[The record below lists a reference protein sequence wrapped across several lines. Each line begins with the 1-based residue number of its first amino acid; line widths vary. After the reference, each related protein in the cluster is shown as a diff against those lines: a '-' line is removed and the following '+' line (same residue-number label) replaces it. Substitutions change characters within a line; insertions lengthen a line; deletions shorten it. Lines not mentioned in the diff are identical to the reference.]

1 MFIRHITKRLGNFII
16 GLSEF
21 GKDASTLD
29 LRGDRAIE
37 WAWVVANIPNN
48 PGKVLDF
55 GCGDASLSLIAAVKG
70 GDVIGLDQQ
79 QVHLPYRIDN
89 LNIQKGD
96 MLNFDFG
103 KMQFDVIINCSSI
116 EHVGLAGRYG
126 STDVQDGDLIV
137 MERMRHILKSPEGI
151 MILVVPVGKDSV
163 FPPLHRV
170 YGTHRLNLLLR
181 GFYVIKKEFW
191 SKRAGLNICARVSEE
206 EAIDVQPSESFYAL
220 GLFILKSGH
229 TVLQNAK

>member
-16 GLSEF
+16 GLSEI
-21 GKDASTLD
+21 GKDRTALD
-29 LRGDRAIE
+29 LSGDRAIE
-37 WAWVVANIPNN
+37 WAWVVAHIPNN

-79 QVHLPYRIDN
+79 QVQLPYRINN

-103 KMQFDVIINCSSI
+103 KMQFDVIINCSTI

-126 STDVQDGDLIV
+126 SSDAQDGDLIV
-137 MERMRHILKSPEGI
+137 MDRMRHILKSSEGI

-163 FPPLHRV
+163 FPPWHRV
-170 YGTHRLNLLLR
+170 YGTQRLNLLLR
-181 GFYVIKKEFW
+181 GFCVIKKEFW
-191 SKRAGLNICARVSEE
+191 SKRAGNNIWTQVSEE
-206 EAIDVQPSESFYAL
+206 DALSVQPSESFYAL
-220 GLFILKSGH
+220 GLFILKTNNIMS
-229 TVLQNAK
+229 QNVK